1 MMKLK
6 KTLFGLALVLALLM
20 LAGTAMAEDSSS
32 DDGGSSSDDGGQS
45 TSDDTSSDDGG
56 QCTSDDTSSDDGG
69 QCGPVEGG
77 SCDISDF
84 SCEEWL
90 PPYDGPTIG
99 PDNGGVPPHNPMDDY
114 PYPCDDDNPWHDC
127 RGLPAALPTDLPADL
142 EPGVGLEVSGY

>member
-1 MMKLK
+1 MKLK

-32 DDGGSSSDDGGQS
+32 DDGGS
-45 TSDDTSSDDGG
+45 SSDDGG